1 MPSSSF
7 FWFDLMTPDVAGAR
21 SFYGALTGWTT
32 ESMMDGA
39 YNVIQA
45 GSVGIGGIMS
55 NASPDGSLPAAPPS
69 WLGYIWVDEVDA
81 TVARAQKLGAKQ
93 LVAARDIPGVGRFG
107 IMLDPLGAAFAPF
120 RPAPPPGAQ
129 PNPHMSE
136 TRGHMAWAEL
146 YTSDWQKA
154 WQFYSELLGLP
165 ITLDLYRLGYLVAVA
180 VAFVVAGI
188 AVRFERS
195 FAALALLA
203 VALAAGLSPLSIDAA
218 RAWAPEGYR
227 GRGFLHGIGT
237 DRTWVQQLTPEMR
250 GQFEETVAWRC
261 HALQWVQ
268 SPCP

>member
-7 FWFDLMTPDVAGAR
+7 FWFDLMTPDIAGAR

-39 YNVIQA
+39 YNVIHA
-45 GSVGIGGIMS
+45 GSVGVGGIMS

-69 WLGYIWVDEVDA
+69 WLGYIWVEDVDA

-107 IMLDPLGAAFAPF
+107 IMQDPLGAAFAPF

-129 PNPHMSE
+129 HNPHMSE

-154 WQFYSELLGLP
+154 WQFYSALLGWQQTEQMDMGAMGKYVLFNFGEGAP
-165 ITLDLYRLGYLVAVA
+165 VGGMMTVPNMPAQWLFYITVDDADAAAKKIVETGGKVVNGPMDTPGGGRAVQCSDPQG
-180 VAFVVAGI
+180 VAFGV
-188 AVRFERS
+188 FS
-195 FAALALLA
+195 HK
-203 VALAAGLSPLSIDAA
+203 S
-218 RAWAPEGYR
+218 
-227 GRGFLHGIGT
+227 
-237 DRTWVQQLTPEMR
+237 
-250 GQFEETVAWRC
+250 
-261 HALQWVQ
+261 
-268 SPCP
+268 